1 MPVTRLIDAFGATV
15 ASQLDML
22 ARGEDTDE
30 VKNRALPKSIGC
42 GKVFNR
48 SSWKTGANSPLKS
61 SQQQG
66 SSPQQMTVPSGNA
79 GGPRVWL
86 LRGEKEVQ
94 TWVRALSNEQA
105 ERLARDRAQ
114 HSRVARSLTVSV
126 SMEYEP
132 RAVDAV
138 QRQQPPQQQ
147 QQLQHK
153 RVSMSKSCRLRYG
166 ATDIFEDAMSIM
178 RRWLQD
184 HRDFGVSSLYLT
196 GTDFAKVGGA
206 DISKYLRKAP
216 APAAATSS
224 PTVSDDNGRASDA
237 PAAATLSP
245 TVSDDNGRASDE
257 RDTKRRRLIVDNAA
271 VPGNEAQLA
280 ASIQFGAEED
290 DILAEDDD
298 VVDDATSV
306 TSALRTEAGGAAAA
320 EAARTVIG
328 AATHSSSPWS
338 SPSSLADTAG
348 TVLESTTELSLEQLR
363 AGADIDTRRYLEA
376 NTRELDVATFF
387 ALPETLRTELV
398 RDWKRAAAP
407 RDPRANGAAKG
418 TRKISSFFSKR

>member
-224 PTVSDDNGRASDA
+224 PTVSDDNGRASD
-237 PAAATLSP
+237 
-245 TVSDDNGRASDE
+245 E

-338 SPSSLADTAG
+338 SPSSLADAAG